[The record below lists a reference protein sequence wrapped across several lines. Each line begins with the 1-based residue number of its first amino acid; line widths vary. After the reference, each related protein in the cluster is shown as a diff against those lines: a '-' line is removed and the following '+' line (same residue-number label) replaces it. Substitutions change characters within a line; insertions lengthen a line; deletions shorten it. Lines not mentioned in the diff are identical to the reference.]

1 MALMIL
7 GLVLFLGVHSTRIF
21 ADQWRSAQ
29 IARLGPHR
37 WKGLYAA
44 VSLAGFVLLIWGYG
58 LARGEPAVLYSP
70 ALWARHLAAPL
81 TLLAFILIAAAYV
94 PGTRIKARI
103 GHPMVAGVKAWAL
116 AHLLANG
123 NLADVVLFGSFLV
136 WAIVDFIAL
145 RRRDRVAGTV
155 YATGPVMRDV
165 SAVVIGLVAWA
176 VFAFWLHGPLIGVR
190 PFG

>member
-7 GLVLFLGVHSTRIF
+7 GLVLFLGVHSIRIF

-29 IARLGPHR
+29 IARLGPHK

-58 LARGEPAVLYSP
+58 LARAQPVVLYSP
-70 ALWARHLAAPL
+70 ALWTRHLAAPL

-136 WAIVDFIAL
+136 WAIADFIAS

-165 SAVVIGLVAWA
+165 SAIVIGLVAWA

>member
-7 GLVLFLGVHSTRIF
+7 GLVLFLGVHSIRIF

-29 IARLGPHR
+29 IARLGPHK

-44 VSLAGFVLLIWGYG
+44 ASLAGFVLLIWGYG
-58 LARGEPAVLYSP
+58 LARAQPVVLYSP
-70 ALWARHLAAPL
+70 ALWTRHLAAPL

-145 RRRDRVAGTV
+145 RRRDRVEGTV

>member
-1 MALMIL
+1 
-7 GLVLFLGVHSTRIF
+7 V
-21 ADQWRSAQ
+21 
-29 IARLGPHR
+29 
-37 WKGLYAA
+37 
-44 VSLAGFVLLIWGYG
+44 
-58 LARGEPAVLYSP
+58 VLYSP
-70 ALWARHLAAPL
+70 ALWTRHVAAPL

-103 GHPMVAGVKAWAL
+103 GHPMIAGVKAWAL

-136 WAIVDFIAL
+136 WAIVDFIAS